1 MKQIL
6 VAGGPAGVRLLSSAV
21 SGRADIESAASVE
34 AAVYRAHSH
43 PDVIAC
49 ELSFDDSRMFEL
61 VEALKADEVARDI
74 PVICFR
80 MKVGTLPAAFVS
92 RATLALQALGV
103 ACFID
108 VVQLSAQV
116 GTDSAVAQLGQAIS
130 RYL

>member
-21 SGRADIESAASVE
+21 SGQADIESAASLD
-34 AAVYRAHSH
+34 AAVDRAHAH

-49 ELSFDDSRMFEL
+49 EMSFDDSRMFEL
-61 VEALKADEVARDI
+61 VEALKADADMRDI
-74 PVICFR
+74 PVVCFR
-80 MKVGTLPAAFVS
+80 TKVGTLPAAFVS

-103 ACFID
+103 AAFID

-116 GTDSAVAQLGQAIS
+116 GADSAVAQLGQAIS